1 MAKRML
7 IDSTHPEETRVVVI
21 DGNRLDDFDFESA
34 TKKQLKGNI
43 YLARVTR
50 VEPSLQAAFVEYG
63 GGRHG
68 FLAFSEIH
76 PDYYRIPVADRE
88 ALLAAEAE
96 QARRQD
102 LSEFGEAR
110 GGRRRSRR
118 PRGEDTAGISRDDSG
133 SQEQA
138 WQQPD
143 KLRGDEQSDG
153 RKQGASDSSPA
164 EHGHGEHTHG
174 ERARGEH
181 GYDEHGHGGH
191 APGEHRHDDG
201 AQADHDPGA
210 DRPASTKAA
219 DMVPAERVTTEAVP
233 EDGGAGQTNSV
244 GAGSNDGAVEADGQ
258 ATDAAPQDDG
268 PSETAADRGA
278 AADRPRADTGNAAE
292 GGTGEDQVE
301 TLGGDEFEEASRR
314 RARSFRRY
322 KIQEVI
328 KRRQIM
334 LVQVVKEERG
344 NKGAALTTYLSLA
357 GRYCVLMPNTARG
370 GGISRKITSAGDRKR
385 LKSVLDELEIPDGM
399 AVIVRTAGSER
410 SKPEVKRDYEY
421 LMRLWDS
428 IREQTLQSSAP
439 ALIHE
444 EANLIK
450 RSIRDLYAR
459 DIDEVLVDG
468 EEGYR
473 VAKDFMRML
482 MPSHSKRVQPYRDPV
497 PLFQRFQVE
506 SQIDAIHQPICQLR
520 SGGYIVINQ
529 TEALV
534 AIDVNSGR
542 ATRER
547 HIEET
552 ALKTNL
558 EASDEIARQLRLR
571 DLAGLIVIDFIDM
584 EDNRNNHAVERRFK
598 EAMRF
603 DRARIQ
609 IGRISPFGLL
619 ELSRQR
625 LRPSLV
631 EASTDLCPHC
641 GGTGRIR
648 SADSAGLHVLRAIE
662 DEALRGK
669 ASEIAVHVAIS
680 VGLYILNQKRPAL
693 NAIEQRYA
701 IRVLIECDD
710 TLIPPAYRIDRL
722 RERAPGERVPQIET
736 RPGMA
741 NIDPEAEAAADAA
754 AEAAAR
760 ALDRE
765 ADEADE
771 ADAADVAESR
781 PVLPAKEAPHAAR
794 VPAAHARGDDERRL
808 EEGGRKRRRRRR
820 GRRGELGSE
829 PGSDRIAEHDG
840 ERPYAAGQPVEPGA
854 PFEDRFANA
863 LETRRPHEFKR
874 RALPTPAEFEVGEA
888 GMFGRPALDAPVA
901 DDAAEPAIERQPGAE
916 RPYDSRPDDDGG
928 RKRRRRGRRGG
939 RRRHRGDQPEG
950 MPDGEAASEA
960 EAPVTRVVPPA
971 ALDMEQPSIPDW
983 PRAWP
988 ADEAPRPAAPSP
1000 RLESEA
1006 PAPSVVVPAAA
1017 APMADKLGADKLGA
1031 DELVVRAPEPAPVAP
1046 PIPAPRPE
1054 PVLQG
1059 DLLGEPKAA
1068 PRKGWWRRG

>member
-1 MAKRML
+1 MTKRML

-21 DGNRLDDFDFESA
+21 DGTRLDDFDFESA

-76 PDYYRIPVADRE
+76 PDYYRIPIADRE

-96 QARRQD
+96 QARWQ
-102 LSEFGEAR
+102 EQNEAEEER
-110 GGRRRSRR
+110 GGRHRR
-118 PRGEDTAGISRDDSG
+118 RGRHHRNSE
-133 SQEQA
+133 
-138 WQQPD
+138 
-143 KLRGDEQSDG
+143 RGH
-153 RKQGASDSSPA
+153 GAPEGDA
-164 EHGHGEHTHG
+164 EHAAPVDHSMEDQPIEDRPMESGEPGSMAQAEPAPDPVEPGRPAPDASAGDQPVAT
-174 ERARGEH
+174 ER
-181 GYDEHGHGGH
+181 H
-191 APGEHRHDDG
+191 ADDG
-201 AQADHDPGA
+201 AQPWDYNRQPDAP
-210 DRPASTKAA
+210 PSTKATEMAPA
-219 DMVPAERVTTEAVP
+219 DRLSTDAVP
-233 EDGGAGQTNSV
+233 DDDGLRSMDTA
-244 GAGSNDGAVEADGQ
+244 AEA
-258 ATDAAPQDDG
+258 ADAASDAQPRDEAGTEQSPPG
-268 PSETAADRGA
+268 NGEAAVPS
-278 AADRPRADTGNAAE
+278 
-292 GGTGEDQVE
+292 EDQVE
-301 TLGGDEFEEASRR
+301 VIGGDDYEEASRR

-328 KRRQIM
+328 KRRQVM
-334 LVQVVKEERG
+334 LIQVVKEERG

-385 LKSVLDELEIPDGM
+385 LKSMLDDLEIPDGM

-421 LMRLWDS
+421 LVRLWDS

-468 EEGYR
+468 EDGYR

-497 PLFQRFQVE
+497 PLFQRFQIE
-506 SQIDAIHQPICQLR
+506 GQIDAIHQPTCQLR

-552 ALKTNL
+552 AVKTNL
-558 EASDEIARQLRLR
+558 EAADEIARQLRLR
-571 DLAGLIVIDFIDM
+571 DLAGLVVIDFIDM

-631 EASTDLCPHC
+631 EASTDVCPHC
-641 GGTGRIR
+641 AGTGRIR

-669 ASEIAVHVAIS
+669 ASEVAVHVGTS
-680 VGLYILNQKRPAL
+680 VALYILNQKRPAL
-693 NAIEQRYA
+693 NDIEQRYA
-701 IRVLIECDD
+701 IRVLVERDD
-710 TLIPPAYRIDRL
+710 TLIPPAFRIERL
-722 RERAPGERVPQIET
+722 RQRAPGEQLPRIET
-736 RPGMA
+736 RRGMA

-765 ADEADE
+765 SEA
-771 ADAADVAESR
+771 ADAEPHELREPVAGTSDLIEASDDVA
-781 PVLPAKEAPHAAR
+781 AEAPRAPR
-794 VPAAHARGDDERRL
+794 PRDERRT
-808 EEGGRKRRRRRR
+808 EGGGRKRRRRHS
-820 GRRGELGSE
+820 GKFDSDRGEERPAGA
-829 PGSDRIAEHDG
+829 AEAIVSGGRG
-840 ERPYAAGQPVEPGA
+840 ERPAPGS
-854 PFEDRFANA
+854 EGRGG
-863 LETRRPHEFKR
+863 EHRRRPEFQR
-874 RALPTPAEFEVGEA
+874 RALPTPAEFEVGGA
-888 GMFGRPALDAPVA
+888 GMFGRPNLDDPA
-901 DDAAEPAIERQPGAE
+901 AAEPGEPFEAGEGEAQPDGE
-916 RPYDSRPDDDGG
+916 RPFTSRPDDDQDAS

-939 RRRHRGDQPEG
+939 RRRRRDQPEG
-950 MPDGEAASEA
+950 TPQQAEGTPHVESSRDEPRFAAAYEPEMPVPSI
-960 EAPVTRVVPPA
+960 VPPA
-971 ALDMEQPSIPDW
+971 ALDMKQPSISTW
-983 PRAWP
+983 PRPWP
-988 ADEAPRPAAPSP
+988 ARDAQPPAMDVQRPIERSAVEPQ
-1000 RLESEA
+1000 
-1006 PAPSVVVPAAA
+1006 PAEPQP
-1017 APMADKLGADKLGA
+1017 
-1031 DELVVRAPEPAPVAP
+1031 VRAVVPEPAPQAAP
-1046 PIPAPRPE
+1046 PPVAAPQPEPKPE
-1054 PVLQG
+1054 PVLKG
-1059 DLLGEPKAA
+1059 DLLGESTA
-1068 PRKGWWRRG
+1068 PRRSGWWRRG